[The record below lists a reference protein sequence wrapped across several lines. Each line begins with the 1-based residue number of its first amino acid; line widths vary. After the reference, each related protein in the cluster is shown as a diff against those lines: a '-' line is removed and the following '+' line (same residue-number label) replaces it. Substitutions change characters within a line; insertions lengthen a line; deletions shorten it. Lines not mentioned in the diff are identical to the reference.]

1 MKFKYPR
8 SYHLPWSLGATNDD
22 KIMKDISGFDGEEI
36 VITEKMDGE
45 NTTLSRDYIHARS
58 LDSAD
63 HTSRHWVKG
72 LWGQIRY
79 DIPEGWRICGENL
92 YAKHSLFY
100 DNLPSYFMVFNV
112 WNENNVCLSFDDTI
126 EWCKLIGIEHV
137 PVLWRGVFDEKFV
150 REFAVDHSK
159 QEGYVIRVTKPFE
172 YKDFEKFVGKNVREG
187 HVQTNEHWMFQKI
200 VPNKLK
206 EKNNG

>member
-187 HVQTNEHWMFQKI
+187 HVQTNERWMFQKI
-200 VPNKLK
+200 IPNKLK
-206 EKNNG
+206 

>member
-1 MKFKYPR
+1 MKIKYPR

-22 KIMKDISGFDGEEI
+22 KIMKDIGGFYGEEI

-45 NTTLSRDYIHARS
+45 NTTMSKNYLHARS

-63 HTSRHWVKG
+63 HPSRHWVKG

-79 DIPEGWRICGENL
+79 DIPEDWRICGENL
-92 YAKHSLFY
+92 YAKHSLYY
-100 DNLPSYFMVFNV
+100 DNLPSYFMAFNV
-112 WNENNVCLSFDDTI
+112 WDENNVCLSFDDTI
-126 EWCKLIGIEHV
+126 EWCKLIGVEHV
-137 PVLWRGVFDEKFV
+137 PVLWRGIFDEKFV

-159 QEGYVIRVTKPFE
+159 QEGYVIRVTKSFE

>member
-1 MKFKYPR
+1 MKIKYPR

-22 KIMKDISGFDGEEI
+22 KIMKDISGFNGEEI

-63 HTSRHWVKG
+63 HPSRHWVKG

-150 REFAVDHSK
+150 REFSVDHSK
-159 QEGYVIRVTKPFE
+159 QEGYVVRVTKSFG
-172 YKDFEKFVGKNVREG
+172 YKDFSKYLAKAVRPN
-187 HVQTNEHWMFQKI
+187 HVQTKENWMFQKI

-206 EKNNG
+206 N

>member
-1 MKFKYPR
+1 MKIKYPR
-8 SYHLPWSLGATNDD
+8 SFHLPWSLGATNDD
-22 KIMKDISGFDGEEI
+22 KIMKDISGFYGEEI

-45 NTTLSRDYIHARS
+45 NTTISRDYIHARS

-63 HTSRHWVKG
+63 HPSRHWVKG

-92 YAKHSLFY
+92 YARHSIEY
-100 DNLPSYFMVFNV
+100 SNLPSYFMVFNI
-112 WNENNVCLSFDDTI
+112 WNNENVCLSFDETI
-126 EWCKLIGIEHV
+126 QWCQLIGVEHV
-137 PVLWRGVFDEKFV
+137 PVLWRGIFDEKFV
-150 REFAVDHSK
+150 RSFELDYSK
-159 QEGYVIRVTKPFE
+159 QEGYVVRATKSFE
-172 YKDFEKFVGKNVREG
+172 YDDFERFVGKNVREG

-206 EKNNG
+206 K

>member
-1 MKFKYPR
+1 MKIKYPR

-22 KIMKDISGFDGEEI
+22 KIMKDISGFYGEEI

-45 NTTLSRDYIHARS
+45 NTTMSKNYLHARS

-63 HTSRHWVKG
+63 HPSRHWVKG

-92 YAKHSLFY
+92 YAKHSLYY
-100 DNLPSYFMVFNV
+100 DNLPSYFMAFNV
-112 WNENNVCLSFDDTI
+112 WDENNVCLSFDDTI
-126 EWCKLIGIEHV
+126 EWCKLIGIEHA
-137 PVLWRGVFDEKFV
+137 PVLWRGIFDEKFV
-150 REFAVDHSK
+150 REFSVDHSK
-159 QEGYVIRVTKPFE
+159 QEGYVVRVTKSFD

-187 HVQTNEHWMFQKI
+187 HVQTVEHWMFQKI

-206 EKNNG
+206 K

>member
-1 MKFKYPR
+1 VKKYKYNR
-8 SYHLPWSLGATNDD
+8 TFHLPWSLGATNDD
-22 KIMKDISGFDGEEI
+22 KIMKDISGFYGEEI

-45 NTTLSRDYIHARS
+45 NTSISRDYIHARS

-63 HTSRHWVKG
+63 HPSRHWAKG

-92 YAKHSLFY
+92 YAKHSLGY
-100 DNLPSYFMVFNV
+100 DNLPSYFMAFNI
-112 WNENNVCLSFDDTI
+112 WNDENVCLSFDETI
-126 EWCKLIGIEHV
+126 QWCQLLGVEHV
-137 PVLWRGVFDEKFV
+137 PVLWRGIFDEKFI
-150 REFAVDHSK
+150 RNFELDYSK
-159 QEGYVIRVTKPFE
+159 QEGYVVRVTKSFG
-172 YKDFEKFVGKNVREG
+172 YDDFGRFVGKNVREG

-206 EKNNG
+206 K